1 MLIRLKLRK
10 KESLSLFLKKVKN
23 SALGNCPP
31 ISLLPFCGKIL
42 KELIFDKMFQ
52 FFIEN
57 KLIARNLFGFK
68 LGYSFNNQ
76 VPSITHDIHK
86 SLNKAYELR
95 GVFCSI
101 LKVLGKVWQSGI
113 VFKLK

>member
-10 KESLSLFLKKVKN
+10 KESLSRFLKKVKN

-57 KLIARNLFGFK
+57 KLIAAKRDFK
-68 LGYSFNNQ
+68 PAGYW
-76 VPSITHDIHK
+76 I
-86 SLNKAYELR
+86 
-95 GVFCSI
+95 
-101 LKVLGKVWQSGI
+101 
-113 VFKLK
+113 

>member
-1 MLIRLKLRK
+1 M
-10 KESLSLFLKKVKN
+10 SQFLKKVKN
-23 SALGNCPP
+23 SALRNCLP

-42 KELIFDKMFQ
+42 KELFFDKIFQ

-57 KLIARNLFGFK
+57 ELIARNLFGFK

-76 VPSITHDIHK
+76 VSSITHDIHK
-86 SLNKAYELR
+86 SFNKAYELR
-95 GVFCSI
+95 GVFCGV